1 MSDILL
7 DILHGMAIILVG
19 FVIALLCFGLGM
31 LLAQVY
37 RAICHRLGQ
46 IEDREWRD
54 PHGL

>member
-37 RAICHRLGQ
+37 RAICYRLGQ